1 MPTNPKQTTVKAYRW
16 PSLHNLLRHQV
27 WGQSHV

>member
-1 MPTNPKQTTVKAYRW
+1 MSTNPKQATVKAYRW
-16 PSLHNLLRHQV
+16 PSLHNLLHQV